1 MKHLIAIVGPT
12 AAGKSDL
19 ALSLAQC
26 FGGEIINADSRQ
38 VYRCMDI
45 GTNKPTSAEQELVPH
60 HLIDVVNPD
69 EDFSLALYC
78 QLATQAIEAVHRKGK
93 LPLLVG
99 GSGLYIW
106 SIIEGWRIPAIPPNK
121 ELRRVL
127 ETRAQEEGS
136 HALYRELEAADPS
149 AAGKI
154 HPHNTRRVIRAL
166 EIYYTAGQLS
176 SILWRK
182 EAPDCSVVILGLTM
196 ERSELYGEIDQ
207 RVDKMIERGF
217 AEEVRNLLAK
227 GYSLA
232 LPSMSGI
239 GYNQIGEFLHGETT
253 LPSAIDKIKYE
264 THRLARHQYAWFRPG
279 DARIHW
285 LDASRSSDTL
295 NKARNWAGEAM
306 AAESCKLRI

>member
-26 FGGEIINADSRQ
+26 FEGEIINADSRQ
-38 VYRCMDI
+38 VYRYMDI
-45 GTNKPTSAEQELVPH
+45 GTNKPTSDEQELVPH
-60 HLIDVVNPD
+60 HLIDVANPD

-78 QLATQAIEAVHRKGK
+78 QLATQAIEAIYRKGK

-121 ELRRVL
+121 ELRRIL
-127 ETRAQEEGS
+127 ETRAHEEGS
-136 HALYRELEAADPS
+136 HTLYQELEAADPS
-149 AAGKI
+149 AASKI
-154 HPHNTRRVIRAL
+154 HPRNTRRLIRAL
-166 EIYYTAGQLS
+166 EIYYTSGQLPS
-176 SILWRK
+176 RLCRK
-182 EAPDCSVVILGLTM
+182 EAPDFSVVILGLTM
-196 ERSELYGEIDQ
+196 ERSELYVEIDQ

-217 AEEVRNLLAK
+217 VEEVKNLLAK

-239 GYNQIGEFLHGETT
+239 GYKQIGEFLHGETT
-253 LPSAIDKIKYE
+253 LPSAIDKSNLSKSREFHSCVME
-264 THRLARHQYAWFRPG
+264 T
-279 DARIHW
+279 
-285 LDASRSSDTL
+285 
-295 NKARNWAGEAM
+295 
-306 AAESCKLRI
+306 